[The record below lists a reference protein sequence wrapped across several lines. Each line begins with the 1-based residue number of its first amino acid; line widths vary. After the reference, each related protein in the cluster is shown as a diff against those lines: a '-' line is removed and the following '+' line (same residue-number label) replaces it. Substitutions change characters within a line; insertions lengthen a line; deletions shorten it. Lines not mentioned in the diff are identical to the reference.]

1 MNLLDYFTADVLLD
15 AERAAL
21 ACERWLLEAPAECP
35 TGSATVLRL
44 WAAYRRA
51 EARR

>member
-1 MNLLDYFTADVLLD
+1 MRDPDLF
-15 AERAAL
+15 AL
-21 ACERWLLEAPAECP
+21 ACERWLLEDPASCP
-35 TGSATVLRL
+35 TGHATVMRL